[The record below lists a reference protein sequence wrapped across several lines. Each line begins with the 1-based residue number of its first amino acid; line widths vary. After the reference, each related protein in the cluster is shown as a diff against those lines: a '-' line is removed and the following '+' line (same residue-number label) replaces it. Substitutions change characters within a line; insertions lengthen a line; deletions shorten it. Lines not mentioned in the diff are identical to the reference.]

1 MNKIDMYCVTD
12 KDLPFLHNLPY
23 NLAGVGKSNFSEKY
37 LRSDTKKNIF
47 IKEKYYSELTF
58 HYWFWKN
65 LLNIS
70 ENKWIGF
77 CQRRRF
83 WINTSSEGKNINV
96 ENINEHLLEK
106 MPKNFEKYDSVICK
120 PISLSGVKKMKIIK
134 RGWKNLLINPSILIN
149 EKKQTIQL
157 HFDMHHGYGNLKK
170 ALELVDDND
179 REDFKTY
186 VKQKNSFNPNIMF
199 ISKPEIIDKW
209 FTSVFSWLSRCED
222 VFGFEN
228 LKGYDQSRLYAYL
241 AERYLSFWFKKYTN
255 FIESPWITLEI

>member
-1 MNKIDMYCVTD
+1 
-12 KDLPFLHNLPY
+12 
-23 NLAGVGKSNFSEKY
+23 
-37 LRSDTKKNIF
+37 
-47 IKEKYYSELTF
+47 
-58 HYWFWKN
+58 
-65 LLNIS
+65 
-70 ENKWIGF
+70 
-77 CQRRRF
+77 
-83 WINTSSEGKNINV
+83 
-96 ENINEHLLEK
+96 

-186 VKQKNSFNPNIMF
+186 VNQKNSFNPNIMF

>member
-23 NLAGVGKSNFSEKY
+23 KLAGVGKSNFSEKY
-37 LRSDTKKNIF
+37 LRSDIKKNIF
-47 IKEKYYSELTF
+47 MKEKYYSELTF

-77 CQRRRF
+77 CQKRRF

-96 ENINEHLLEK
+96 KNINEHLLEK

-120 PISLSGVKKMKIIK
+120 PISLSGVKKTKIIK

-179 REDFKTY
+179 REDFKIY
-186 VKQKNSFNPNIMF
+186 VNQKNFFNPNIMF

>member
-23 NLAGVGKSNFSEKY
+23 KLAGVGKSNFSEKY
-37 LRSDTKKNIF
+37 LRSDIKKNIF
-47 IKEKYYSELTF
+47 MKEKYYSELTF

-77 CQRRRF
+77 CQKRRF

-120 PISLSGVKKMKIIK
+120 PISLSGVKKTKIIK
-134 RGWKNLLINPSILIN
+134 RGWKNLLINPSIFIN

-179 REDFKTY
+179 REDFKIY
-186 VKQKNSFNPNIMF
+186 VNQKNFFNPNIMF

-241 AERYLSFWFKKYTN
+241 AERYLSFWFKKHTN

>member
-77 CQRRRF
+77 CQKRRF

-120 PISLSGVKKMKIIK
+120 PISLSGVKKTKIIK

>member
-23 NLAGVGKSNFSEKY
+23 KLAGVGKSNFSEKY
-37 LRSDTKKNIF
+37 LRSDIKKNIF
-47 IKEKYYSELTF
+47 MKEKYYSELTF

-77 CQRRRF
+77 CQKRRF
-83 WINTSSEGKNINV
+83 WINTSSEGKNINL

-120 PISLSGVKKMKIIK
+120 PISLSGVKKTKIIK

-179 REDFKTY
+179 REDFKIY
-186 VKQKNSFNPNIMF
+186 VNQKNFFNPNIMF